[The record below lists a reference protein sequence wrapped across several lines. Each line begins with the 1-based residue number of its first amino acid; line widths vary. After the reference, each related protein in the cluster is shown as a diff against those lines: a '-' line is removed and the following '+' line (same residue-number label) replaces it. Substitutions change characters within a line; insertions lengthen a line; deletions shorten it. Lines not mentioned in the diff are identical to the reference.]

1 VAVRR
6 APLSE
11 GVESHRFFV
20 AVNSETGPNAYVGP
34 RLGSRSEQYETVL
47 LTPCLLSL
55 VQEIKPMPLPED
67 VHRRLSARAVTD
79 LDVASLLALVT
90 KPDES
95 MSDPRQDQVIE
106 NAETPKL

>member
-1 VAVRR
+1 
-6 APLSE
+6 
-11 GVESHRFFV
+11 
-20 AVNSETGPNAYVGP
+20 
-34 RLGSRSEQYETVL
+34 
-47 LTPCLLSL
+47 
-55 VQEIKPMPLPED
+55 MPLPED